1 MMTPQT
7 LKILV
12 INPNTSVAITDTF
25 KPIISKF
32 NAPNNNIKISYWT
45 CPTGPPIIK
54 TQAQMY
60 ESAAHCIPLLL
71 DIADN
76 FDGFLATCYADHPL
90 VRLLQSYV
98 GSKPV
103 VGIFDASI
111 VAALQLSNAASSF
124 GIITTGVP
132 YEALLSEGVV
142 SFLRGNEKL
151 LAKFSGVAASG
162 ISMEDLLPEWEDIA
176 KQKIIAATRRLL
188 RTMDNTDV
196 LVMGGVILAGM
207 EGWVHEACELELGL
221 ANGNKVKVVDQL
233 LAGMVMLEGFLQNK
247 TADIDFSR
255 ALG

>member
-1 MMTPQT
+1 MAPQA

-32 NAPNNNIKISYWT
+32 NTPKNNTKISYWT
-45 CPTGPPIIK
+45 CPTGPSIIK

-71 DIADN
+71 DIADE
-76 FDGFLATCYADHPL
+76 FDGFLAACYADHPL

-103 VGIFDASI
+103 VGIFNASI
-111 VAALQLSNAASSF
+111 VVALQLSNAGSNF
-124 GIITTGVP
+124 GIITTGIP

-142 SFLRGNEKL
+142 RFLRGNGKL

-162 ISMEDLLPEWEDIA
+162 IGMEDLLPGWEDVA
-176 KQKIIAATRRLL
+176 KEKIMTATTRLL
-188 RTMDNTDV
+188 RSTDNTDT

-207 EGWVHEACELELGL
+207 EGWVHEACELELGPV
-221 ANGNKVKVVDQL
+221 AGRKVKVVDQL
-233 LAGMVMLEGFLQNK
+233 LAGMVMLDDLLQHK
-247 TADIDFSR
+247 TADIDFSA

>member
-1 MMTPQT
+1 MPPKT
-7 LKILV
+7 LEILV
-12 INPNTSVAITDTF
+12 VNPNTSVAITDTF

-32 NAPNNNIKISYWT
+32 NAPNNNTKISYWT
-45 CPTGPPIIK
+45 CPTGSSIIK

-60 ESAAHCIPLLL
+60 ESAARCIPLLL
-71 DIADN
+71 EIADE
-76 FDGFLATCYADHPL
+76 FDGFLAACYADHPL

-111 VAALQLSNAASSF
+111 IAALQLSNAGSSF

-132 YEALLSEGVV
+132 YGALLLEGVV
-142 SFLRGNEKL
+142 NFLRGDEKL

-162 ISMEDLLPEWEDIA
+162 IGIEDLLPEWEDIA

-188 RTMDNTDV
+188 RTTDNTDV
-196 LVMGGVILAGM
+196 LAMGGVILTGM
-207 EGWVHEACELELGL
+207 EGWVHKACELELDL
-221 ANGNKVKVVDQL
+221 ENGNKVKVVDQL
-233 LAGMVMLEGFLQNK
+233 LAGMVMLEDFLQHK